1 MKDEFNKSFELINNM
16 KRPDNNDTQHSIHM
30 QEEINKMED
39 EVQNL
44 YPQVHPNQT
53 VDHFPK
59 PKKNR
64 KSLKKIN
71 TRRTLEN

>member
-39 EVQNL
+39 
-44 YPQVHPNQT
+44 
-53 VDHFPK
+53 
-59 PKKNR
+59 
-64 KSLKKIN
+64 
-71 TRRTLEN
+71 